1 MINSSNILEVLEKV
15 RAAVAE
21 YSEPAVSAAADRDP
35 FKVLIATIL
44 SARTKDEV
52 TVEAARRLF
61 SKAST
66 PHDMLKLSAEE
77 ISKLIYPVG
86 FYRSKA
92 KAILEVCRAL
102 VEEHGGKVPDSME
115 ELLKLKGVGRKTANL
130 VLSLGYGKPAICVDT
145 HVHRITNRWGLVSTK
160 TPEETERALME
171 KIPREHWSEV
181 NRLLVVFGQRI
192 CRPARPLCGGCPIA
206 DICPKIGVE
215 EGRKRRSRR

>member
-1 MINSSNILEVLEKV
+1 MNSSNILEVLEKV

-192 CRPARPLCGGCPIA
+192 CRPARPLCGRCPIA

>member
-1 MINSSNILEVLEKV
+1 LINSSNILEVLEKV

-192 CRPARPLCGGCPIA
+192 CRPARPLCGRCPIA

>member
-1 MINSSNILEVLEKV
+1 LIDSSNILEVLEKV

-192 CRPARPLCGGCPIA
+192 CRPARPLCGRCPIA